1 MAQTPRAD
9 RDAGKQCGGKEE
21 GGKPWASFWND
32 ETKSHT
38 YIAMVCHSTFCR
50 FGGLLGL
57 PSLPHCCLSW
67 RSYCSFESDQHR
79 SLFSNALS

>member
-21 GGKPWASFWND
+21 GGKPWASCWND

-50 FGGLLGL
+50 FWGLVGFTKFTTL
-57 PSLPHCCLSW
+57 LS
-67 RSYCSFESDQHR
+67 FLEI
-79 SLFSNALS
+79 LL